1 MFRRPLHFLL
11 AFVTAVTWQSTLA
24 QDYPTKGPIKMVVG
38 FSPGGGADAI
48 ARSLNVPLSEKL
60 KQQVIVENRPGAG
73 SSLAAG
79 MVAKAPGD
87 GYTIIFETNSHA
99 INQALYTKLPFDTE
113 RDFKAVTLV
122 GSLPQVLAANPSAP
136 ANTLKEFLQQAK
148 ASDFRARSYA
158 HGGVGSPGHFAA
170 ANLESMA
177 GVELEHVAY
186 KGAGPAI
193 TDVVGGHVPYII
205 STLAGLL
212 PHIKAGKLKAI
223 AVTSPVRSQLLPNV
237 PTIAESGFPGYDM
250 DTWLGIFVPRSTP
263 DSIVKTLHE
272 ATMDS
277 LKNPEVRSRIEAQG
291 GRIIGGDSGELTA
304 LVKKDIATYTKL
316 VKERGIKPE

>member
-1 MFRRPLHFLL
+1 M
-11 AFVTAVTWQSTLA
+11 
-24 QDYPTKGPIKMVVG
+24 
-38 FSPGGGADAI
+38 
-48 ARSLNVPLSEKL
+48 
-60 KQQVIVENRPGAG
+60 
-73 SSLAAG
+73 AAG

-87 GYTIIFETNSHA
+87 GYTIIFATNSHA
-99 INQALYTKLPFDTE
+99 INQALYPNLPFDTE
-113 RDFKAVTLV
+113 RDFRAVTLV
-122 GSLPQVLAANPSAP
+122 GSLPQVLAANPAAP

-148 ASDFRARSYA
+148 SGDFRVRSYA
-158 HGGVGSPGHFAA
+158 HGGIGSPGHFAA
-170 ANLESMA
+170 ANLETLA
-177 GVELEHVAY
+177 GVKLEHIAY

-193 TDVVGGHVPYII
+193 TDVVGGHVPYIM

-212 PHIKAGKLKAI
+212 PHIKSGKLKAI
-223 AVTSPVRSQLLPNV
+223 AVTSPTRSPLLPNV

-263 DSIVKTLHE
+263 EAIVKTLHE
-272 ATMDS
+272 ATSDS

-291 GRIIGGDSGELTA
+291 GRIIGGDSAELTA

>member
-1 MFRRPLHFLL
+1 MFRKLLYFLL
-11 AFVTAVTWQSTLA
+11 ATVAGAASQPALA
-24 QDYPTKGPIKMVVG
+24 QDYPAKGPIKMVVG
-38 FSPGGGADAI
+38 FAPGGGADAI

-60 KQQVIVENRPGAG
+60 KQHVIVDNRPGAG

-79 MVAKAPGD
+79 MVAKSPGD

-99 INQALYTKLPFDTE
+99 INQALYPKLPFDTE

-122 GSLPQVLAANPSAP
+122 GSLPQVLAANPAAP

-148 ASDFRARSYA
+148 TGNSRARYA
-158 HGGVGSPGHFAA
+158 HGGVGSPGHFAG

-193 TDVVGGHVPYII
+193 TDVIGGHVPYII

-223 AVTSPVRSQLLPNV
+223 AITSPVRSPLLPNV

-250 DTWLGIFVPRSTP
+250 DTWLGIFVPSSTP

-272 ATMDS
+272 ATMEA
-277 LKNPEVRSRIEAQG
+277 LKNPEVRARIEAQG
-291 GRIIGGDSGELTA
+291 GRIIGGDGAELAA

-316 VKERGIKPE
+316 VKERGIKAE